1 MAQSA
6 AKYLGDSFFSDF
18 LTYRNGNRMSMS
30 TRYNLELSQF
40 AAALQDNNTPE
51 LLASIAGTGTHFTA
65 SCYA

>member
-1 MAQSA
+1 
-6 AKYLGDSFFSDF
+6 
-18 LTYRNGNRMSMS
+18 MSMS